1 MQKFYE
7 LTKELSWDRSISD
20 SQWVL
25 VGAVGKVWLSP
36 KRVEVLYASKDGY
49 SHDCSQIA
57 LEDVASVLDYLAI
70 GTVKAY
76 RNALSELRRVIER
89 RTR

>member
-1 MQKFYE
+1 MTMQKFYE

-49 SHDCSQIA
+49 THDCSQIV
-57 LEDVASVLDYLAI
+57 LEDITEVEVSRGYLRI
-70 GTVKAY
+70 KVGKSSINVK
-76 RNALSELRRVIER
+76 I
-89 RTR
+89 